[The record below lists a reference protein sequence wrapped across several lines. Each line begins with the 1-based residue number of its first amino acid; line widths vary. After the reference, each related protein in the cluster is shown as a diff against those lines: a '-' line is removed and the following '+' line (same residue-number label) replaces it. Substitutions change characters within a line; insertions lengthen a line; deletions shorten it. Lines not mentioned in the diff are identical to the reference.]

1 MCGTWKGF
9 FFCIHIAG
17 VRGIIGL
24 DWAMS
29 YGRVDTPYFIGI
41 DAIAILVST
50 NPLSLHCWCRWR
62 IGEWRAVACYGERRP
77 ASPRVSLNDITITL
91 DEKC

>member
-1 MCGTWKGF
+1 MA
-9 FFCIHIAG
+9 FFCIHITG

-41 DAIAILVST
+41 DAIAILSVYKPSQLT
-50 NPLSLHCWCRWR
+50 LLVPMENRRMASCCLLWR
-62 IGEWRAVACYGERRP
+62 EATR
-77 ASPRVSLNDITITL
+77 
-91 DEKC
+91 